1 VARAESHRARG
12 RGPPL
17 AGALLLGL
25 VLGSTGGARAAPA
38 LDDLVGGH
46 CRARAETTTL
56 RARFVQTRSFAALGE
71 EERSEGVL
79 YYRRPDSLRW
89 EYAEPAP
96 SWTVIRGRRGWAVFP
111 AIRQVQTF
119 DLGGSRVDGLL
130 SVVGFAACGP
140 GFREGF
146 DVALGAGA
154 GDGRPVLALTP
165 RRPELAAAFDR
176 IELALDPRDL
186 LPRRVVLHET
196 GGDTVQ
202 LEFQDL
208 RRKVPL
214 DPALF
219 EFTTPKHYVVV
230 P

>member
-1 VARAESHRARG
+1 VSEGLRRSTALAVLALTLSGPARAA
-12 RGPPL
+12 
-17 AGALLLGL
+17 
-25 VLGSTGGARAAPA
+25 AAPA
-38 LDDLVGGH
+38 LAELLAGH

-71 EERSEGVL
+71 EERSAGVL

-89 EYAEPAP
+89 EYAEPDP

-140 GFREGF
+140 GFSEAF
-146 DVALGAGA
+146 DITLGAA
-154 GDGRPVLALTP
+154 GEDGRPVVSL
-165 RRPELAAAFDR
+165 RPLRAELAATFSR

-196 GGDTVQ
+196 TGDTVR

-219 EFTTPKHYVVV
+219 EFTTPRHYVVV